1 MKIVYLAAGAA
12 NMFCGSCLHDNTLAA
27 ALLDAGHDVL
37 LVPTYTPLRTDEDN
51 VSQERVFFGGINVY
65 LQQKSALFRH
75 TPWMLDALLDRP
87 NLIRLAMELGPGVA
101 AEKLGDL
108 TVSMLQGE
116 AGHQKKELDKL
127 VRWLAD
133 EARPDVVHL
142 SNAMLMGM
150 AREIRALGIP
160 VVCSLSGEDIFLERL
175 PEPFYSQARRELRE
189 RAAEIDA
196 FIALNGYYADFM
208 ADYLVVGR
216 QRIDVIPHGLKLD
229 GHAANPRTR
238 AADPAAA
245 EITIG
250 SLARI
255 SPDKG
260 THLLVSAFEQLLA
273 DPTLPPLK
281 LRLAGY
287 LGHGDRAYFA
297 ELEKRVA
304 AWPTPDRFEYVGEV
318 SRDEKIAF
326 LQSIDIFSL
335 PTVYPE
341 SKGLPVLE
349 AWANGL
355 PAVLPDHGTFP
366 ELAADTG
373 AALLHAPGD
382 PAGIAGAIKHLVGD
396 LELAATLGRQGHA
409 AVRDRYHAA
418 AMAQRTAALYQRL
431 LDGRQADQ
439 APVAPAEPTVT
450 ASQLNF

>member
-27 ALLDAGHDVL
+27 ALLEAGHDVL
-37 LVPTYTPLRTDEDN
+37 LVPTYTTLRTDEDN
-51 VSQERVFFGGINVY
+51 VGLERVFFGGINVY
-65 LQQKSALFRH
+65 LQQKSAIFRH
-75 TPWMLDALLDRP
+75 TPWILDALLDRP
-87 NLIRLAMELGPGVA
+87 NLIRFAMELGPGVA

-116 AGHQKKELDKL
+116 AGHQRKELDKL
-127 VRWLAD
+127 IRWLAD
-133 EARPDVVHL
+133 EVRPDVVHL

-160 VVCSLSGEDIFLERL
+160 VVCSLSGEDVFLERL

-189 RAAEIDA
+189 RAGELDA
-196 FIALNGYYADFM
+196 FVALNGYYADFM
-208 ADYLVVGR
+208 SDYLVVAR
-216 QRIDVIPHGLKLD
+216 ERIDVIPHGLKLD
-229 GHAANPRTR
+229 GHAASPRAR
-238 AADPAAA
+238 GLSPAAA
-245 EITIG
+245 GITIG

-255 SPDKG
+255 CPDKG
-260 THLLVSAFEQLLA
+260 THLLVSAFELLA
-273 DPTLPPLK
+273 ADASLPPLK

-287 LGHGDRAYFA
+287 LGASDRPYF
-297 ELEKRVA
+297 EEIQKRIA
-304 AWPTPDRFEYVGEV
+304 GWPAPESFEYLGEV
-318 SRDEKIAF
+318 SREQKLAF
-326 LQSIDIFSL
+326 LQSLDVFSL

-382 PAGIAGAIKHLVGD
+382 PAEIAAAIKQLIVD
-396 LELAATLGRQGHA
+396 SQFADDLGRRGHA
-409 AVRDRYHAA
+409 AVRERYHAG
-418 AMAQRTAALYQRL
+418 AMAARTADVYQRL
-431 LDGRQADQ
+431 LGQRDPAAERPPA
-439 APVAPAEPTVT
+439 AEPTAALPRSV
-450 ASQLNF
+450 N